1 MFSSDE
7 NANIMFI
14 LMNYGYALFR
24 KKKIKH
30 SPVYANIKLDIEQL

>member
-24 KKKIKH
+24 KKIKH